1 MAWPP
6 KVLKVGVAKICPN
19 FSSLKKENSDHTVF
33 GGVDSRTCGISSTLL
48 VKKPGFRW
56 RFIG

>member
-6 KVLKVGVAKICPN
+6 KVLKVGVAKICSN
-19 FSSLKKENSDHTVF
+19 FSSLKKENSDHTVR
-33 GGVDSRTCGISSTLL
+33 GVDSRTLDDSTLL